1 MGDQVSDWSLLP
13 DEIWAIVGRYI
24 HNSIDLLRF
33 RSVCTS
39 WRNLIP
45 PSHNS
50 TPLLRFNFPFP
61 PYPSLVETFV
71 SETTVYRINLP
82 TLHNPSTSSSSSS
95 FVKGW
100 LIKIEE
106 FERGKFRLL
115 DSLSCRRIK
124 DITSGCENLFDISQ
138 LSLTKLTTAYALK
151 YVKGSSS
158 SVLGVNKVVLSPND
172 CSIFVIYDNGKLGFA
187 QKGEEDITLVDY
199 RILDYNDLTLFR
211 GQPYVVDRWGTVSWI
226 DSSLRVVQYSPPLF
240 GFGDRKHLVVSKSEL
255 FVVDRYFDEKSNTST
270 TPYPDENSINVV
282 EEGGVNFN
290 LFRRHPNRRG
300 RHDFNHPKTVDFK
313 VFKLD
318 EEWGKWIE
326 VKSLGNDVSFV
337 LTYDCCF
344 SISASEFEGFREN
357 CIYFT
362 EQFDMDLALRKLG
375 RLGGCVFSLE
385 DHTID
390 DLPTTPGYSQIF
402 WPPPIP
408 TRLCTPQM

>member
-1 MGDQVSDWSLLP
+1 MG
-13 DEIWAIVGRYI
+13 
-24 HNSIDLLRF
+24 
-33 RSVCTS
+33 
-39 WRNLIP
+39 
-45 PSHNS
+45 
-50 TPLLRFNFPFP
+50 
-61 PYPSLVETFV
+61 
-71 SETTVYRINLP
+71 
-82 TLHNPSTSSSSSS
+82 
-95 FVKGW
+95 
-100 LIKIEE
+100 
-106 FERGKFRLL
+106 
-115 DSLSCRRIK
+115 
-124 DITSGCENLFDISQ
+124 
-138 LSLTKLTTAYALK
+138 
-151 YVKGSSS
+151 
-158 SVLGVNKVVLSPND
+158 
-172 CSIFVIYDNGKLGFA
+172 
-187 QKGEEDITLVDY
+187 
-199 RILDYNDLTLFR
+199 
-211 GQPYVVDRWGTVSWI
+211 
-226 DSSLRVVQYSPPLF
+226 
-240 GFGDRKHLVVSKSEL
+240 
-255 FVVDRYFDEKSNTST
+255 YFDEKSNTST